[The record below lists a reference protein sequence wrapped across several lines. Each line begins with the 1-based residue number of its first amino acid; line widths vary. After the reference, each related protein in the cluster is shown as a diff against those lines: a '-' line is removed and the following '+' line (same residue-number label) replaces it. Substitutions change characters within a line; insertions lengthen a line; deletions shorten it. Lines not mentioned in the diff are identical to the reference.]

1 MLFDNINM
9 PEYQQWE
16 SWLAAY
22 YFCPEKQG
30 LDVVLYANKQIIVDI
45 GRKNNV
51 RDVVLDDDEIYH
63 DFIDT
68 VKLYNPAKIS
78 HYTPEQICLSAYHV
92 YQKSRILVANHPPL
106 FLAYLVLFVLAD
118 VISTDDRLHP
128 NAYYER
134 LRLLIGANGKGVLP
148 DFYKMDELWKALERW
163 SSAITKGSRGHTRLL
178 TMTGH
183 VHINYPR
190 SQALLNSED
199 RDKLPDIFYEAGF
212 EPGTPPEPGELG
224 SVLLEYGKSVLHKR
238 VIKLLYSGNDILKE
252 RFLELVSLEFEEWD
266 GVSAATEETSE
277 GVRVRRTRSNMR
289 LSMAQTGNTISF
301 SLRLYEDDRFP
312 PDGFM
317 FEFKGQKLSCKSSK
331 PRWSTSLS
339 IDGVTF
345 NPTCFDLRM
354 DQEFHDKANGYKAR
368 LKGRDIRVF
377 VRGKSQALPDWIE
390 VNSLET
396 AIEFRLLV
404 YEKVLAKVV
413 EWGRHSGKW
422 ERILPKGVP
431 DGWSLFCG
439 ENATD
444 EITPPEGLVL
454 EKNFTLSI
462 EGGIKVDQKPATYL
476 YLDKSSAFMPA
487 IRTHNIPDS
496 VSIYAVYGQNK
507 ALLELD
513 ATGAFVLS
521 HEYPTDTVIRI
532 EACSGDQVLKTKTL
546 RFRTPCIA
554 AHWDA
559 VPKRGKNGEKLS
571 DADVYASG
579 SVLKNFTGVDI
590 QDIPTSI
597 LNARIRRWTKSGK
610 MYIIGNVAGQITT
623 YVLQTEGWK
632 PHAVWAVTDEDVC
645 FLKDDFLKDVMPE
658 ISGVMSDD
666 QLKRWKKCMIACKG
680 KKVIPEL
687 DPARLLL
694 EKFITLAEG
703 IN

>member
-1 MLFDNINM
+1 M
-9 PEYQQWE
+9 PEYQKWE

-22 YFCPEKQG
+22 YFGPEKQG

-45 GRKNNV
+45 GRKNDSRYV
-51 RDVVLDDDEIYH
+51 ALEDDEIFH

-78 HYTPEQICLSAYHV
+78 RYTSEQICISANHA
-92 YQKSRILVANHPPL
+92 YQESKILVPNHPPL

-118 VISTDDRLHP
+118 VISTDDRLNP

-134 LRLLIGANGKGVLP
+134 LRRLIGANGKSVLP
-148 DFYKMDELWKALERW
+148 DFYEMDKLWKALEQW
-163 SSAITKGSRGHTRLL
+163 SRVITKGSKGYTRLL
-178 TMTGH
+178 VMTDH

-199 RDKLPDIFYEAGF
+199 RDKLPDIFYEARF
-212 EPGTPPEPGELG
+212 EPGIPPEPGELCLA
-224 SVLLEYGKSVLHKR
+224 LLEYGKYVLNKR
-238 VIKLLYSGNDILKE
+238 VIKLLDRGNDILKE
-252 RFLELVSLEFEEWD
+252 RLLELVSLEFEEWE
-266 GVSAATEETSE
+266 GIAVTTEESSD
-277 GVRVRRTRSNMR
+277 GIRVRRSRSNMR
-289 LSMAQTGNTISF
+289 LCMAQTGNTISF
-301 SLRLYEDDRFP
+301 GLRLYEDDRFP
-312 PDGFM
+312 PDGFI

-331 PRWSTSLS
+331 PRWSTLLS

-345 NPTCFDLRM
+345 EPTCFDLRM
-354 DQEFHDKANGYKAR
+354 DQEFHDKTNGYKAR
-368 LKGRDIRVF
+368 FKGRNIRIF

-390 VNSLET
+390 ANSLET

-404 YEKVLAKVV
+404 YEKAVAKVE
-413 EWGRHSGKW
+413 EWGMHSRKW
-422 ERILPKGVP
+422 ERISPSGVP
-431 DGWSLFCG
+431 DGWTLFCG

-444 EITPPEGLVL
+444 EIPSPEGLVL
-454 EKNFTLSI
+454 EKHFTLSI

-496 VSIYAVYGQNK
+496 VSIYAVYGQNEV
-507 ALLELD
+507 LLKVN
-513 ATGAFVLS
+513 ANGAFVLS
-521 HEYPTDTVIRI
+521 HEYLTDPVIRI
-532 EACSGDQVLKTKTL
+532 EARSGGQVLKTKTL
-546 RFRTPCIA
+546 RFRKPCIA
-554 AHWDA
+554 ADWDA

-579 SVLKNFTGVDI
+579 SVLKNFTGGGI

-610 MYIIGNVAGQITT
+610 MSIIGNVAGQITT

-658 ISGVMSDD
+658 ISGIMSAD
-666 QLKRWKKCMIACKG
+666 QLKRWKNCVIACKG

-687 DPARLLL
+687 YPVRSLLD
-694 EKFITLAEG
+694 KFIIFAEG
-703 IN
+703 IS

>member
-1 MLFDNINM
+1 MQG
-9 PEYQQWE
+9 YQKWE
-16 SWLAAY
+16 SWLSAY
-22 YFCPEKQG
+22 YFSPEKQG

-51 RDVVLDDDEIYH
+51 QDVVLDDEEIYH

-68 VKLYNPAKIS
+68 VKLHNPAKIS
-78 HYTPEQICLSAYHV
+78 HYTPEQICLSAYRM
-92 YQKSRILVANHPPL
+92 YQDSRILVANHPPF
-106 FLAYLVLFVLAD
+106 FLAYLVVFVLAD
-118 VISTDDRLHP
+118 VISTDDRLP
-128 NAYYER
+128 RNAYYER
-134 LRLLIGANGKGVLP
+134 LRLLIGANGKGKLP
-148 DFYKMDELWKALERW
+148 DFDKMDELWQALERW
-163 SSAITKGSRGHTRLL
+163 SSTITKGSNGHTRLL

-212 EPGTPPEPGELG
+212 EPGTPPEPGELC
-224 SVLLEYGKSVLHKR
+224 SSLLEYGKYALNKR
-238 VIKLLYSGNDILKE
+238 IVKLLDSKLLDSGKDILKE
-252 RFLELVSLEFEEWD
+252 RLLELVSLEFEEWD

-289 LSMAQTGNTISF
+289 LSIAQTGNTISF
-301 SLRLYEDDRFP
+301 YLRLYEDDRFP
-312 PDGFM
+312 PDGFI
-317 FEFKGQKLSCKSSK
+317 FEFKGQTLLCKSSK

-339 IDGVTF
+339 IEGVIF
-345 NPTCFDLRM
+345 DPTCCNLRI

-368 LKGRDIRVF
+368 LKGRDIRIF

-404 YEKVLAKVV
+404 YEKVVAKVE
-413 EWGRHSGKW
+413 EWGRHSRKW
-422 ERILPKGVP
+422 ERINPKGVP
-431 DGWSLFCG
+431 DGWTLFCG

-444 EITPPEGLVL
+444 EISTPEGLVL

-462 EGGIKVDQKPATYL
+462 EGGIKVDQKPTTYL
-476 YLDKSSAFMPA
+476 YLDKSSVFMPA
-487 IRTHNIPDS
+487 IRTHNISDS

-507 ALLELD
+507 TLLQLD
-513 ATGAFVLS
+513 ATGAVDLS

-579 SVLKNFTGVDI
+579 SVLKNFTGGG
-590 QDIPTSI
+590 IPTSV

-610 MYIIGNVAGQITT
+610 MTIIGNIAGQITQN
-623 YVLQTEGWK
+623 VLQTEGWK

-658 ISGVMSDD
+658 ISGVISDD
-666 QLKRWKKCMIACKG
+666 KLKQWKNCMIACKG

-687 DPARLLL
+687 DPVRSLL

-703 IN
+703 ID